1 MGKSKLR
8 TNLGV
13 MMFNYHRVYY
23 IGYWDD
29 ERINGLGIFIDEETG
44 DYYKGDIM
52 KNCPHGY
59 GEYYNKN

>member
-1 MGKSKLR
+1 
-8 TNLGV
+8 